1 MSITRQKY
9 YRMQYEIPIC
19 RYCMSKQMLCLLLM
33 FHILCLINK
42 TKFEYVKKKYL
53 HELMQT
59 LK

>member
-1 MSITRQKY
+1 MSIIGQKY
-9 YRMQYEIPIC
+9 YRMQYEILIC
-19 RYCMSKQMLCLLLM
+19 RYYMSKQMLCLLLM

-42 TKFEYVKKKYL
+42 TKVEYL